1 MKNSFRLPEW
11 NASIAD
17 LGTLLPLSFALA
29 AFNGFQPAVLF
40 FLWGIVFMLGGW
52 WYKVPVSV
60 QPLKA
65 MAVIAISAG
74 LPVEWLTTAAV
85 FYGLLLLLLSLGGIV
100 DWLQQWFSDAIVRG
114 IQLGVGLILARKAV
128 ELVLSRG
135 WFLNAESS
143 SSLLGGGVMVA
154 LALLLTLARRKSKLP
169 LGLMLALAFMLFAV
183 FSGRV
188 MPALPA
194 ADSLLRPGL
203 PDLTLLPDVMLLLI
217 IPQLP
222 LTLGNA
228 MYAASDACHQFW
240 PERGNK
246 VSPKKLG
253 ISIGLFD
260 LFIGFFGGFPM
271 CNGSGGIGAYKQFG
285 GKTGGTVIIMGAILV
300 LTALGGISEALFWIP
315 VPLLA
320 ALLLLDSVRMMALT
334 LGLDRGYQ
342 WLVAVMVGMISLF
355 SGNLTLALAA
365 GLLLERVFFGA
376 WLRKRMNRFKWYK
389 NFFKPLFGGGRIV

>member
-65 MAVIAISAG
+65 MTVIAISAG
-74 LPVEWLTTAAV
+74 LPAEWLTTAAV

-169 LGLMLALAFMLFAV
+169 LGLLLALAFMLFAV

-203 PDLTLLPDVMLLLI
+203 PDLSLLPDVMLLLI

-228 MYAASDACHQFW
+228 MYAASDACHRFW
-240 PERGNK
+240 PERSQK

-253 ISIGLFD
+253 VSIGLFD

-271 CNGSGGIGAYKQFG
+271 CHGSGGIGAYKQFG

-300 LTALGGISEALFWIP
+300 LAALGGVSEALFWIP

-320 ALLLLDSVRMMALT
+320 ALLLLDSMRMMALT

-376 WLRKRMNRFKWYK
+376 WLRKRMNRYKWYK